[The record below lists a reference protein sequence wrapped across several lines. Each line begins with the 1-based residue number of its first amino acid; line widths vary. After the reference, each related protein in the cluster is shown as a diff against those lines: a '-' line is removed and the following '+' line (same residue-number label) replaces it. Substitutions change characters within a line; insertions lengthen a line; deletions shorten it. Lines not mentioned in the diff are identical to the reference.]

1 MYIIFFVNRFI
12 VLTDN
17 LEKSKIIFGDCRVVH
32 FEGKRQLHSLIDVF
46 KNDSEEKLMLVH
58 SDLEEMRSSFF
69 NYFKI
74 IKAAGG
80 YVLNPDKQVLFIKR
94 NGVNDLPKGK
104 IEKGEQPKQAAQREV
119 SEECGVSGM
128 KITDESFITYHTFEQ
143 NEKWILKI
151 TYWFKMYYNKNETPV
166 PQTEEDITDVFWV
179 KEDFA
184 DFRNMD
190 TYSSIK
196 EVLCYFASPLSAS

>member
-74 IKAAGG
+74 I
-80 YVLNPDKQVLFIKR
+80 L
-94 NGVNDLPKGK
+94 
-104 IEKGEQPKQAAQREV
+104 
-119 SEECGVSGM
+119 
-128 KITDESFITYHTFEQ
+128 
-143 NEKWILKI
+143 ILLI
-151 TYWFKMYYNKNETPV
+151 
-166 PQTEEDITDVFWV
+166 Q
-179 KEDFA
+179 
-184 DFRNMD
+184 
-190 TYSSIK
+190 
-196 EVLCYFASPLSAS
+196 L